1 MIDSACSPDELT
13 AGAAHAY
20 LSVAGWEALPHTA
33 FIACE
38 RLSKRGEARRRS
50 VPAPLRA
57 GVGTIEP
64 TWITR
69 LGMRVGDGVC
79 WRMRAG
85 LAGEERKSPARI
97 CSYVVISSSSLM
109 ALEPHRSA
117 AGVARVVSVHRLL
130 EIARLV
136 LSKQNNRL
144 ISFYMSSPPEQSQ
157 PRAQGRPDGIMYR
170 MEPADIQRA
179 TALIRANRERLL
191 STPAPAPEPAPAS
204 ALAAPV
210 AVPSIPAPQ
219 PAAPVAEARLSAE
232 VAFARSAASEPR
244 AELSPTSELLFQLSG
259 DFAPQGSSAKARG
272 TSSSAQYP
280 PKSGQRLYR
289 RSWRPALVP
298 VQSSAR
304 SKCCEAV
311 RA

>member
-1 MIDSACSPDELT
+1 MAKPA
-13 AGAAHAY
+13 AGPFPRRCV
-20 LSVAGWEALPHTA
+20 LALA
-33 FIACE
+33 
-38 RLSKRGEARRRS
+38 
-50 VPAPLRA
+50 
-57 GVGTIEP
+57 TIEP

-85 LAGEERKSPARI
+85 PAGEERKSPARI
-97 CSYVVISSSSLM
+97 CSYVVISSSNLM

-157 PRAQGRPDGIMYR
+157 PHAQGRPDGIMYR

-191 STPAPAPEPAPAS
+191 SAPAPAPEPAPAS
-204 ALAAPV
+204 ALAAKPIAAPV

-219 PAAPVAEARLSAE
+219 PAAPVAEARLAAE

-311 RA
+311 LA